1 MNKNQKL
8 KLSICIPSY
17 NGADTIAATLD
28 SILIQSYQNLEI
40 IVNDDC
46 SKDDTEKVVKSFK
59 DRRIRFFKNRKNLG
73 YGDNL
78 NTFKPKITGDIM
90 IVMAQ
95 DDILLKDAL
104 LKIANG
110 FLLDA
115 DIGIVARPFYQFEY
129 DPKIPVRYWP
139 PPDTK
144 KDTIITINVKKE
156 LIEAVIRS
164 TYLISCIAFRVKFI
178 DRAFTSHVF
187 TSQSYPFF
195 SIFKKHKIV
204 YLKDYIVA
212 VGIYGSQCRYKPSIY
227 EPSPVQTWIEVFD
240 VVLPEKKY
248 DKVRKICQ
256 DYVAQ
261 NYVGLVQIKNWART
275 QDLLEEIYMHIKYRK
290 ASLIDRRFW
299 FYTLI
304 CLFVPRIILQRVVDI
319 YKSKLLSKSV
329 SGKVHIELAK

>member
-1 MNKNQKL
+1 MNNKQKL
-8 KLSICIPSY
+8 KLSICMPSY

-28 SILIQSYQNLEI
+28 SILIQSYQNFEI
-40 IVNDDC
+40 IINDDA
-46 SKDDTEKVVKSFK
+46 SKDDTEKVVRAFTDK
-59 DRRIRFFKNRKNLG
+59 RIKFFKNKKNIG

-78 NTFKPKITGDIM
+78 NTFKSKITGDIM

-110 FLLDA
+110 FLFDD
-115 DIGIVARPFYQFEY
+115 DIGVVARPFYQFEY

-139 PPDTK
+139 PPNTK
-144 KDTIITINVKKE
+144 KDTIITINAKKE

-187 TSQSYPFF
+187 TSQAYPFF
-195 SIFKKHKIV
+195 SIFKKHKV
-204 YLKDYIVA
+204 LFLKDYVVA
-212 VGIYGSQCRYKPSIY
+212 VGIYGSQCRYKASIY
-227 EPSPVQTWIEVFD
+227 EPSPVQTWIEVFN

-248 DKVRKICQ
+248 EKVRKICQ
-256 DYVAQ
+256 DYVSQ
-261 NYVGLVQIKNWART
+261 NYVGLVQIKNYARFE
-275 QDLLEEIYMHIKYRK
+275 DLIEEIYMHVKYRK
-290 ASLIDRRFW
+290 ASLVDRRFW

-304 CLFVPRIILQRVVDI
+304 CLFTPRILLQKIVDV
-319 YKSKLLSKSV
+319 YKSKLLSKTISN
-329 SGKVHIELAK
+329 KVHIELAK